1 MPNGKGVGR
10 KAPRRLSSS
19 SGWFLWGCDVLGT
32 VFVFASV
39 GDANE
44 EEAVLNA
51 ALEVGAC
58 PQFPQKRALS
68 GNSNPQK

>member
-1 MPNGKGVGR
+1 
-10 KAPRRLSSS
+10 
-19 SGWFLWGCDVLGT
+19 
-32 VFVFASV
+32 VFASV

-51 ALEVGAC
+51 VLEVGAC